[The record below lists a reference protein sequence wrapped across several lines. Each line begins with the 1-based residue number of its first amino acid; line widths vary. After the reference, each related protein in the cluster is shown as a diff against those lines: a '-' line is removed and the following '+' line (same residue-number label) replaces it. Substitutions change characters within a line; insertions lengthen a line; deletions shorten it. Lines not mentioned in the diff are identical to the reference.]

1 MRMRP
6 DGVVVF
12 AFGDFA
18 RDFARDQY
26 KNTNWHMARRAEFLA
41 KKFKIRIVTPKD
53 IPVDITRFKVLFAE
67 DAGKKKY
74 ISTLDVAKEAVKLAK
89 KMGWRKIKVVA
100 APPHEWR
107 CRRDL
112 RRLGLKEVEGDDY
125 FRSTREFPPGF
136 WFSKKSTQWWT
147 RSLGLW
153 WLREIPLR
161 LMPWWLYKKIA

>member
-67 DAGKKKY
+67 DAGKKKH

-112 RRLGLKEVEGDDY
+112 RRWRWRETIISAPPRSFLQGFGFLKSPPNGGPVLSGCGGSGR
-125 FRSTREFPPGF
+125 FRCG
-136 WFSKKSTQWWT
+136 
-147 RSLGLW
+147 
-153 WLREIPLR
+153 
-161 LMPWWLYKKIA
+161 